1 MLDLIR
7 FVNFF
12 GPFLS
17 VFKDFFPVL
26 LLSCQLE
33 LQMNMHGLAFIH
45 LFFKGDG
52 TNVKEKETVKN
63 IIQYIGGKENVKKA
77 WHCMTRLR
85 FDLYDDS
92 LIEHDKVKQLNGVI
106 GEQLQSDQ
114 YQIIMGTNVQKYY
127 AALMEELELDEM
139 QEKDQADHKKKGIF
153 SRLLDVVSGV
163 FGPIVPAIAGAG
175 MVKGIIAGLIALEVL
190 STDTDTVKILD
201 LIASSV
207 FYFLPFFIAASAA
220 KIFKTNQY
228 LAIAIAAG
236 FMYPTLNE
244 AAKLGKITQFHFI
257 GLPVPVIN
265 YAGNVIPVILS
276 IWALSLIQRNVDK
289 YMPNVLRTVFTPT
302 LTLLLALPF
311 ALIVTGPLG
320 SYVGQ
325 GLAFLVDSLFDTS
338 TILAGVV
345 MGGLRPIEIVFGVH
359 HAMTPIALQNFAD
372 KGYDM
377 LMPMMFMT
385 NMAIAGATFA
395 MLFKTNSKAEKSII
409 ISATISALLG
419 ITEPALFGVLI
430 KNRKAFIGCTIGSA
444 VAATFFAT
452 MGVRIYGYILSSI
465 VSLVA
470 YVGPYFPYALIGIAI
485 AIGTAFLVT
494 YFMVKKSDETVNT
507 VNNAA

>member
-1 MLDLIR
+1 M
-7 FVNFF
+7 
-12 GPFLS
+12 
-17 VFKDFFPVL
+17 
-26 LLSCQLE
+26 
-33 LQMNMHGLAFIH
+33 
-45 LFFKGDG
+45 
-52 TNVKEKETVKN
+52 KERDTVRN
-63 IIQYIGGKENVKKA
+63 IIEHVGGKENIKKA

-92 LIEHDKVKQLNGVI
+92 LIQHEKVKQLTGVI

-127 AALMEELELDEM
+127 SLLVEELGIDEIDESE
-139 QEKDQADHKKKGIF
+139 QESNKKKGLF

-175 MVKGIIAGLIALEVL
+175 MVKGIIAGLIALNVL
-190 STDTDTVKILD
+190 SADTETVKILD

-236 FMYPTLNE
+236 FMYPTLND
-244 AAKLGKITQFHFI
+244 AAKLGEVSQFHFI
-257 GLPVPVIN
+257 GLPIPVIN

-276 IWALSLIQRNVDK
+276 IWALSFIHRLVDK
-289 YMPNVLRTVFTPT
+289 YMPSVLKTVFTPT
-302 LTLLLALPF
+302 LTLLIGLPF
-311 ALIVTGPLG
+311 ALIVSGPLG
-320 SYVGQ
+320 SYVGK
-325 GLAFLVDSLFDTS
+325 GLAFIVQSLFDIS
-338 TILAGVV
+338 PVLAGVV

-395 MLFKTNSKAEKSII
+395 MFFKAKSKAEKSII
-409 ISATISALLG
+409 LSATISALLG

-430 KNRKAFIGCTIGSA
+430 KNRKAFIGCSIGSA
-444 VAATFFAT
+444 IAATFFAI

-470 YVGPYFPYALIGIAI
+470 YVGPYFTYALIGIAI
-485 AIGTAFLVT
+485 AIGTSFVIT
-494 YFMVKKSDETVNT
+494 YFAVK
-507 VNNAA
+507 NNKENPHSNFTLKEIG

>member
-1 MLDLIR
+1 M
-7 FVNFF
+7 
-12 GPFLS
+12 
-17 VFKDFFPVL
+17 
-26 LLSCQLE
+26 
-33 LQMNMHGLAFIH
+33 
-45 LFFKGDG
+45 
-52 TNVKEKETVKN
+52 KEKETVKK
-63 IIQYIGGKENVKKA
+63 IIQHVGGRENIKKA

-92 LIEHDKVKQLNGVI
+92 LIEHDEIKQLAGVI

-127 AALMEELELDEM
+127 SVLADELELDDTKETI
-139 QEKDQADHKKKGIF
+139 EADQKKKGLF

-175 MVKGIIAGLIALEVL
+175 MVKGILAGLIALKVL
-190 STDTDTVKILD
+190 STDTETVKILD
-201 LIASSV
+201 LVASSV
-207 FYFLPFFIAASAA
+207 FYFLPFFIAASAS
-220 KIFKTNQY
+220 KIFKTNMY

-236 FMYPTLNE
+236 FMYPTLND
-244 AAKLGKITQFHFI
+244 AAKLGEVSTFHFI

-265 YAGNVIPVILS
+265 YAGNVIPIILS
-276 IWALSLIQRNVDK
+276 IWALSYIQKNVDRF
-289 YMPNVLRTVFTPT
+289 MPNVLKTVFTPT
-302 LTLLLALPF
+302 FTLLIGLPF

-320 SYVGQ
+320 MYVGK
-325 GLAFLVDSLFDTS
+325 GLAFMVDSLFDVS
-338 TILAGVV
+338 TVLAGVV

-395 MLFKTNSKAEKSII
+395 MFFKTTSKAERSII

-470 YVGPYFPYALIGIAI
+470 YVGPYFPYALIGIVI
-485 AIGTAFLVT
+485 AIGTAFLIT
-494 YFMVKKSDETVNT
+494 YFTVKKSDDVRTVKN
-507 VNNAA
+507 VA

>member
-1 MLDLIR
+1 MK
-7 FVNFF
+7 
-12 GPFLS
+12 P
-17 VFKDFFPVL
+17 K
-26 LLSCQLE
+26 
-33 LQMNMHGLAFIH
+33 
-45 LFFKGDG
+45 
-52 TNVKEKETVKN
+52 VKERDTVRN
-63 IIQYIGGKENVKKA
+63 IIEHVGGKENIKKA

-92 LIEHDKVKQLNGVI
+92 LIQHEKVKQLTGVI

-127 AALMEELELDEM
+127 SLLVEELGIDEIDESE
-139 QEKDQADHKKKGIF
+139 QESNKKKGLF

-175 MVKGIIAGLIALEVL
+175 MVKGIIAGLIALNVL
-190 STDTDTVKILD
+190 SADTETVKILD

-236 FMYPTLNE
+236 FMYPTLND
-244 AAKLGKITQFHFI
+244 AAKLGEVSQFHFI
-257 GLPVPVIN
+257 GLPIPVIN

-276 IWALSLIQRNVDK
+276 IWALSFIHRLVDK
-289 YMPNVLRTVFTPT
+289 YMPSVLKTVFTPT
-302 LTLLLALPF
+302 LTLLIGLPF
-311 ALIVTGPLG
+311 ALIVSGPLG
-320 SYVGQ
+320 SYVGK
-325 GLAFLVDSLFDTS
+325 GLAFIVQSLFDIS
-338 TILAGVV
+338 PVLAGVV

-395 MLFKTNSKAEKSII
+395 MFFKAKSKAEKSII
-409 ISATISALLG
+409 LSATISALLG

-430 KNRKAFIGCTIGSA
+430 KNRKSFIGCSIGSA
-444 VAATFFAT
+444 IAATFFAI

-470 YVGPYFPYALIGIAI
+470 YVGPYFTYALIGIAI
-485 AIGTAFLVT
+485 AIGTSFVIT
-494 YFMVKKSDETVNT
+494 YFAVK
-507 VNNAA
+507 NNKENPHSNFTLKEIG